1 MTVARISCSMATA
14 PVWQSARA
22 SFWTREVAVFRFF
35 LPDFLP
41 TIARLYA
48 LLQPD
53 EQQRA
58 DRYRQVADR
67 QRYIAGRGLLRILM
81 GLYLDQPP
89 AGVVIGIGPNQKP
102 ELTNHPDW
110 HINVTHAGNW
120 VLIAAGH
127 VPVGI
132 DVEDYKPDFPVAS
145 LLPVTFGPDEQQHI
159 LMSSDAVSLFYRFW
173 TRKEAL
179 LKATGLGVGAD
190 LPAVPCVDG
199 NHELPAKDIGAAK
212 AGCWTVLGF
221 ILPDGSPAAVAVAL
235 PAASPRWYSVDAEFV
250 QTCFPTT

>member
-1 MTVARISCSMATA
+1 MVA
-14 PVWQSARA
+14 VRA
-22 SFWTREVAVFRFF
+22 GDVAVFRFF
-35 LPDFLP
+35 LPDFP
-41 TIARLYA
+41 ASTPQLYT
-48 LLQPD
+48 LLQPE

-67 QRYIAGRGLLRILM
+67 HRYVAGRGLLRVLI
-81 GLYLDQPP
+81 GLYVSQPP
-89 AGVVIGIGPNQKP
+89 AGIVIGVGPNQKP

-120 VLIAAGH
+120 VLIAAGR

-132 DVEDYKPDFPVAS
+132 DVEEHKPDFPVVS
-145 LLPVTFGPDEQQHI
+145 LLPVTFSGTEQQHI
-159 LMSSDAVSLFYRFW
+159 LESNDVVALFYRFW

-190 LPAVPCVDG
+190 LPAVPCRDG
-199 NHELPAKDIGAAK
+199 NHHRPIEDIGAAE

-221 ILPDGSPAAVAVAL
+221 NLPDGAPAAVAVAL
-235 PAASPRWYSVDAEFV
+235 PVPSPRWYSVDAEFV
-250 QTCFPTT
+250 QTYFPVI